1 VFSRPLFGAGRRCVS
16 SLAWFRIPLFPLL
29 VSGAAAFVFTAF
41 QPAVKMVAAQQ
52 ETPKVAPRLQAWLD
66 RKAEGLAYAKK
77 ERAAALAEKQAAE
90 KFDMRIVS
98 TAADAAMA
106 RAGYDDVERER
117 AAGAKERAQREAR
130 KRSRQLE
137 QTKAQTPYGA
147 APESRWSS
155 NPARLHGPE

>member
-1 VFSRPLFGAGRRCVS
+1 L
-16 SLAWFRIPLFPLL
+16 
-29 VSGAAAFVFTAF
+29 
-41 QPAVKMVAAQQ
+41 
-52 ETPKVAPRLQAWLD
+52 LD
-66 RKAEGLAYAKK
+66 RKAENLAYAEK

-90 KFDMRIVS
+90 KLEMRIVS